1 MGAYSIRPS
10 GAARLLRLLQHSP
23 PDVSRLVLDVWV
35 ARQVVDERAGLTA
48 CVWNTTNQ
56 IFQHGDERISLRR
69 GFNGGIDRL
78 GGDLL
83 RLWRGG
89 NDAAGHPLWLSRTS
103 FLLRRFDDVIG
114 PLHTPKAAC
123 VRLKSCWMALGF
135 WRCASLG
142 GVSPVLLECVLS
154 PDGPSILY
162 EILQYAFWPL
172 IVGALALV
180 GCCHW
185 RRGRRPSALG
195 HRRSPSD
202 EASSPT
208 FRSLG
213 AIAASFHRRTPSEE
227 PLHLHRR
234 TPSEE
239 PLHRRTPSEESFHR
253 RMPSDASSGDEP
265 MPRRTQPAR
274 FSSMI
279 ASPSNQA
286 LLGGNDAD

>member
-1 MGAYSIRPS
+1 MLSSSSAEEGSLERNVWMGAYSIRPS

-89 NDAAGHPLWLSRTS
+89 NDAAGHPLWLSRIS

-135 WRCASLG
+135 WRCARWR
-142 GVSPVLLECVLS
+142 VRAPSP
-154 PDGPSILY
+154 PPSIRTPPTACADAHAPPSRRLLPAA
-162 EILQYAFWPL
+162 EHAPC
-172 IVGALALV
+172 GALACAGAPRWV
-180 GCCHW
+180 AS
-185 RRGRRPSALG
+185 RPSCSSACSV
-195 HRRSPSD
+195 RTVRPSSTK
-202 EASSPT
+202 SSSTPT
-208 FRSLG
+208 
-213 AIAASFHRRTPSEE
+213 AADCR
-227 PLHLHRR
+227 
-234 TPSEE
+234 
-239 PLHRRTPSEESFHR
+239 
-253 RMPSDASSGDEP
+253 
-265 MPRRTQPAR
+265 
-274 FSSMI
+274 
-279 ASPSNQA
+279 
-286 LLGGNDAD
+286 